1 MRIGYVLLRFTM
13 IGILTAVLDN
23 LAFYFLFRETGSIIG
38 SQAGARIACVFFNYP
53 AVRTAVF
60 LSDEPHRIL
69 LPRYLLLVAASC
81 GLSYMGI
88 KILTAALPANIL
100 LAKVIA
106 ETLLFIINLTI
117 QREWIFTRRANAPS
131 VTDWIDTTRR
141 FPLQR
146 G

>member
-1 MRIGYVLLRFTM
+1 
-13 IGILTAVLDN
+13 
-23 LAFYFLFRETGSIIG
+23 
-38 SQAGARIACVFFNYP
+38 
-53 AVRTAVF
+53 
-60 LSDEPHRIL
+60 

-106 ETLLFIINLTI
+106 ETLLFITNLTI

-131 VTDWIDTTRR
+131 VTDWDRYYQKVPLAARLTRR
-141 FPLQR
+141 YTQSVLISAMR
-146 G
+146 RYTNRYGRKLNTVHLRISILGL